1 MEIIRA
7 FRRANGL
14 TQDELGEYL
23 GMKKSFISKIENGKE
38 KLPSQKFQKLMKN
51 DRGWDVSML
60 TQDVRG
66 DYILQKGGHNNIGK
80 VVGGKVE
87 MPAINEEEEKIR
99 QLLLAIE
106 RRDLQVNELI
116 QQNKTL
122 VEVIKNL
129 TSK

>member
-7 FRRANGL
+7 FRKANSL

-38 KLPSQKFQKLMKN
+38 KLPMQKFQKLINN

-60 TQDVRG
+60 AQAVQG
-66 DYILQKGGHNNIGK
+66 DFIHQQGGHNNIGK
-80 VVGGKVE
+80 VVGGKVTI
-87 MPAINEEEEKIR
+87 PNNNEDDEKVR